1 MIGQA
6 RATPDHQIETG
17 DTAAPASAWS
27 PFRHRAFAV
36 LWVATVLSNIGTWMA
51 DVGAGWLMTTLS
63 PSPGMVALVQAATAL
78 PMFLFA
84 LPAGTLADLIDRRRM
99 LMTVTLLAMVI
110 ALAFGLVVAAGA
122 VTALALLLVTLAMG
136 TCAAVTAP
144 TWQAIV
150 PQLVPRPELQPAIA
164 LNSMGINISRAIGPA
179 LAGLLIVQLGIAW
192 PFLVN
197 GLSFLAVLAA
207 LAWWRPPARK
217 ASALPG
223 ERLMAGM
230 RSGWRYARHS
240 PPLRATLAR
249 AVAFFVPASAAW
261 ALLPLVVRGE
271 LVGDAALYGLLLA
284 CVGGGA
290 VGGAL
295 VLPPLKR
302 HLTPDRLLAG
312 ACLLMAVVLAG
323 FALVREPVV
332 AVMASLGLGLAWIAA
347 LSTLNVSAQTALPD
361 WVRARGL
368 SVFVM
373 AFFGSMTAGS
383 VLWGQVASGTS
394 IPTAL
399 MGAAGLMLVG
409 IVATR
414 RQGLQ
419 VGAGLDLT
427 PSSHWPEPVT
437 ANAVGGERGPVLVTV
452 DYRIDPADRVA
463 FLEALQALA
472 AERRRDGGYGW
483 GVFEDAAKPEHL
495 RECFYL
501 ESWLAHLRQH
511 ERVTAADRALQD
523 RARAFHRGDG
533 PPIVTHHLAL

>member
-6 RATPDHQIETG
+6 HATQDRQIGTDG
-17 DTAAPASAWS
+17 TAAPASAWS
-27 PFRHRAFAV
+27 PFRHRAFAM

-63 PSPGMVALVQAATAL
+63 SSPEMVALVQAATAL

-84 LPAGTLADLIDRRRM
+84 LPAGTLADLVDRRRM
-99 LMTVTLLAMVI
+99 LLVVTAVALVI
-110 ALAFGLVVAAGA
+110 ALTFGLVVAAGA
-122 VTALALLLVTLAMG
+122 VTALPLLVVTLAMG
-136 TCAAVTAP
+136 TCAAVMAP

-179 LAGLLIVQLGIAW
+179 LGGLLIVQLGIAW
-192 PFLVN
+192 PFLMN

-230 RSGWRYARHS
+230 RSGWRYARAS

-271 LVGDAALYGLLLA
+271 LAGDAALYGLLLA
-284 CVGGGA
+284 CVGTGA
-290 VGGAL
+290 VVGAF
-295 VLPPLKR
+295 VLPGLKR
-302 HLTPDRLLAG
+302 RLTPDRLLAG

-323 FALVREPVV
+323 FVLASEPVV
-332 AVMASLGLGLAWIAA
+332 AVLASLGLGMAWIAA

-368 SVFVM
+368 AVFVM

-394 IPTAL
+394 ISTAL
-399 MGAAGLMLVG
+399 LGAAGLMLVG

-419 VGAGLDLT
+419 AGAGLDLT
-427 PSSHWPEPVT
+427 PSSHWPEPIT
-437 ANAVGGERGPVLVTV
+437 ANAVGDERGPVLVTI
-452 DYRIDPADRVA
+452 DYRIDAADRPA
-463 FLEALQALA
+463 FVEALHALA
-472 AERRRDGGYGW
+472 PERWRDGGYGW
-483 GVFEDAAKPEHL
+483 GMFEDAARPEHL

-501 ESWLAHLRQH
+501 ESWLTHVRQH
-511 ERVTAADRALQD
+511 ERVTEADRALQD